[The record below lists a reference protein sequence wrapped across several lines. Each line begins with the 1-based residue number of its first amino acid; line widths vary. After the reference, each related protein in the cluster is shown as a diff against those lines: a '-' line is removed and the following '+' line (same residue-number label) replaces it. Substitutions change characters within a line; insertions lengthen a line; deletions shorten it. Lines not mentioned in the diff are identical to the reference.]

1 MRCITQNR
9 ISLLSIKMPCV
20 KCGKDSSPG
29 ALNSFQR
36 TMPNLFRKILEEDSA
51 TKIQVQVP
59 IMRVPMVAALCCPRV
74 MSGSGEGVPGDNR
87 MKYTGLNDARWMTWT
102 CRTCSRVTS
111 LRKMPHGWNSHFCFR
126 HGAMCYT
133 LPSDDRERPF
143 WSCCDNAMPIDD
155 VPLIISHVLHYR
167 DDSLPNSSQVVADV
181 EISHD
186 EEMLPVDPLRRDD
199 DDDPALQ
206 EGAAY
211 EAEATALEE
220 IARRYCTDGDHSDG
234 DPMSQEAGALAA
246 EEATIARIVA
256 SYDDDDHNDAGALER
271 TADHVLTRPEDRL
284 QQLLE
289 EYEAC
294 SVVAGSM

>member
-1 MRCITQNR
+1 M
-9 ISLLSIKMPCV
+9 MP
-20 KCGKDSSPG
+20 D
-29 ALNSFQR
+29 
-36 TMPNLFRKILEEDSA
+36 LFRKILEDSA

-59 IMRVPMVAALCCPRV
+59 IVRVPMVAALCCPRV

-102 CRTCSRVTS
+102 CMTCSRVTS
-111 LRKMPHGWNSHFCFR
+111 LCKMPHGWNSHFCLQ

-186 EEMLPVDPLRRDD
+186 EEMLPVLPLRRDD
-199 DDDPALQ
+199 DDDPA
-206 EGAAY
+206 EDTKYAV
-211 EAEATALEE
+211 EATALGK
-220 IARRYCTDGDHSDG
+220 IARRYRTDADHSDG
-234 DPMSQEAGALAA
+234 DPVSQEAGALAA
-246 EEATIARIVA
+246 EEATIARLFA

-271 TADHVLTRPEDRL
+271 IADLTRPEDRL
-284 QQLLE
+284 EQLLE
-289 EYEAC
+289 KYEAC
-294 SVVAGSM
+294 GVVAGSM

>member
-1 MRCITQNR
+1 
-9 ISLLSIKMPCV
+9 
-20 KCGKDSSPG
+20 
-29 ALNSFQR
+29 
-36 TMPNLFRKILEEDSA
+36 
-51 TKIQVQVP
+51 
-59 IMRVPMVAALCCPRV
+59 
-74 MSGSGEGVPGDNR
+74 
-87 MKYTGLNDARWMTWT
+87 
-102 CRTCSRVTS
+102 
-111 LRKMPHGWNSHFCFR
+111 
-126 HGAMCYT
+126 MCYT

-167 DDSLPNSSQVVADV
+167 DDSLPNSSLVVADV

-186 EEMLPVDPLRRDD
+186 EEMLPVDPLRRD